1 MILPRCVTNKG
12 QQGGEEQQ
20 SEADERHYTAVSEMK
35 TAVVNKKFKLIIRQ
49 SNGCIKPALYKIRI
63 N

>member
-1 MILPRCVTNKG
+1 MTNKG

-20 SEADERHYTAVSEMK
+20 SEADQRHHTAVSEMK
-35 TAVVNKKFKLIIRQ
+35 WSCEQNSKLIIRQ